1 MPEMTQPSDVL
12 TPPPTAS
19 ASMDGNVVAII
30 IAATVS
36 SSVFVVA
43 ILVLL
48 LLLYHR
54 HPLCCQFLCSCRFF
68 QSPSQYDCP
77 PPYFSSNQRLVGP
90 QSGAQQLE
98 SPAENPGVQGD
109 ELFCVGPPSSYQ
121 LPPWE
126 QLHLPS
132 YESVRKKDR
141 QREIHQLIAE
151 RFGLWVDPSQEV
163 SGKLQKHSNGP
174 ILFAYRPSR
183 STLQCSSRGLCCV
196 SAVAF
201 L

>member
-30 IAATVS
+30 IAAIA

-54 HPLCCQFLCSCRFF
+54 DPLCCQFLCSCRFF
-68 QSPSQYDCP
+68 QRPSQYDCP

-98 SPAENPGVQGD
+98 SPAENPGAQGD

-126 QLHLPS
+126 QLRLPS

-174 ILFAYRPSR
+174 ILFACRPSH
-183 STLQCSSRGLCCV
+183 STLQCTSRGLCSV